1 MIGKLRQVSE
11 FDLAKY
17 KKNPGEMVRALAGT
31 QLPGGTGNF
40 AELREM
46 LQQSPVVKK
55 ILELSKQQP
64 VSSREEQAEAQQER

>member
-17 KKNPGEMVRALAGT
+17 KKDPGEMVRALAGA
-31 QLPGGTGNF
+31 QHPGDPAGF
-40 AELREM
+40 AALCET

-55 ILELSKQQP
+55 NN
-64 VSSREEQAEAQQER
+64 